1 LSRTASLI
9 NLAPIVPDGQLPL
22 LPLPPRI
29 RDSPERLEAMGTGAA
44 EAAGAGAAGPSGP
57 VPTRFEFGPGP
68 LGLGLSDAAGGGA
81 FVSEV
86 HSGGAAERLG
96 MRVGCLVLELAGVDV
111 RHANKQVLAS
121 RIGTLPR
128 PLVLITALET
138 TSTKIRTSPPR
149 TPSAAPA
156 AAVPESPLPAGTPDE
171 ASTPDAGV
179 LRARAAATGAEVEAL
194 MAELASPAPVENHP
208 LETPRGSAITRLTA
222 ADTAQRGGA
231 APAAASAAGAAAVVL
246 KATMVK
252 KKGGMFGGTR
262 ETEVSLEADALVYT
276 KSGGKK
282 RLVYTSLVAA
292 NAAVGRDPSWTLVCA
307 DTTILHLKTSSIQ
320 VRDTWVKE
328 VRERIQIARGLGRR

>member
-1 LSRTASLI
+1 MI
-9 NLAPIVPDGQLPL
+9 NLAPFVSDGQLPL

-29 RDSPERLEAMGTGAA
+29 PDSPERLEAMGTGAA
-44 EAAGAGAAGPSGP
+44 EAAGAGAAGPSVP
-57 VPTRFEFGPGP
+57 PTRFEFGPGP
-68 LGLGLSDAAGGGA
+68 LGLGLSDAAGGGV

-86 HSGGAAERLG
+86 HAGGAAECQG
-96 MRVGCLVLELAGVDV
+96 
-111 RHANKQVLAS
+111 
-121 RIGTLPR
+121 
-128 PLVLITALET
+128 VLITALET
-138 TSTKIRTSPPR
+138 TSTKVPISPPR

-156 AAVPESPLPAGTPDE
+156 AAVPESPLPAGTPEE
-171 ASTPDAGV
+171 AGTPDEGV

-194 MAELASPAPVENHP
+194 MAELASPAPVENHL

-231 APAAASAAGAAAVVL
+231 APAAASAAGAAALVL

-292 NAAVGRDPSWTLVCA
+292 NAAVGKDPSWTLVCA
-307 DTTILHLKTSSIQ
+307 DTTILHLQTSSIQ